1 MTKPDFLKK
10 ILVLGKKWEKCQKM
24 WFFVFFSETS
34 HRIFLKFSKFI
45 QLSVLHN
52 PAKTA
57 CLKNPVLEIFWKRIS
72 ANQIAS
78 FFKSQYLMNF
88 LSRYVH
94 ILHGG
99 RPYWEE
105 VIDLFYDVTCL
116 PKHARACPY
125 RTEIALSPILLWNNV
140 YFLNLNQFNSAFCI
154 IKRKP
159 HV

>member
-1 MTKPDFLKK
+1 MS
-10 ILVLGKKWEKCQKM
+10 GKN
-24 WFFVFFSETS
+24 
-34 HRIFLKFSKFI
+34 L
-45 QLSVLHN
+45 
-52 PAKTA
+52 
-57 CLKNPVLEIFWKRIS
+57 VLEIFWKRLS
-72 ANQIAS
+72 ANQIAP

-125 RTEIALSPILLWNNV
+125 RTEIALSPIILLNNV
-140 YFLNLNQFNSAFCI
+140 YFFNHKSVQLSVLHNPAKTACL
-154 IKRKP
+154 RKIWFSRYFKKGSQP
-159 HV
+159 IRLPRFSDINISWTS